1 MDRLLRVLALIAAA
15 LLAVLATLQLAH
27 AQSGPPR
34 GGGDPAAGAA
44 MHEKDCVACHVRRVG
59 GDGSAMY
66 TRADRRVTSPAKLRA
81 QVAACNTQLGTNYFP
96 EEEEHL
102 AAYLDLTYY
111 KFKD

>member
-1 MDRLLRVLALIAAA
+1 MNVWLRVIALVAAA
-15 LLAVLATLQLAH
+15 LFALVATLQLAA
-27 AQSGPPR
+27 AQGKPF
-34 GGGDPAAGAA
+34 GAGDPKTGAA

-66 TRADRRVTSPAKLRA
+66 TRAERRVTSPAKLKA
-81 QVAACNTQLGTNYFP
+81 QVSACNTELGTGYFP

-102 AAYLDLTYY
+102 AAYLDLQYY